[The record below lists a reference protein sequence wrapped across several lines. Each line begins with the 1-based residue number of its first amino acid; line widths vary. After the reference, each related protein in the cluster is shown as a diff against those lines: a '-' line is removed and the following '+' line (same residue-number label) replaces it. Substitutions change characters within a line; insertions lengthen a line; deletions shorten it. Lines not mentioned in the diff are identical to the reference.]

1 MKLLSRLSP
10 LTERGWLSEQD
21 REFQSWLAEAGR
33 WREFVEGEPVYEMGD
48 PPDGLYGLGAGALE
62 VSLPLVADE
71 PVTLYRAEIGFWIGE
86 SAILAHAPRMIG
98 LTAVRPSRLF
108 FVPAA
113 ALRRG
118 LHEDPSR
125 WEPLY
130 ALSHANTSVAVNLL
144 AESLALSPRA
154 RLARLLLRLGAE
166 SGRVQARQDE
176 LARVIGMTRSSFQ
189 RSLRSLVESGVVS
202 SGYGEIL
209 LLDIARLERLSTD
222 C

>member
-1 MKLLSRLSP
+1 MNLLSRLSP

-62 VSLPLVADE
+62 VSLPLHADE

-98 LTAVRPSRLF
+98 LTAVRASRLF

-118 LHEDPSR
+118 LSEEPSR

-144 AESLALSPRA
+144 SESLALSPRA

-209 LLDIARLERLSTD
+209 LLDLARLERLSTD